1 MGRGWKRAGSTQAP
15 RQSITRQE
23 NKRGEVAAENERRS
37 PSRVACAGCGH
48 SEFIHCDR
56 DARSCLYSECRCRS
70 FSEPDAGD
78 VGAHARKGP
87 RARSAAAFAHR

>member
-1 MGRGWKRAGSTQAP
+1 MRTSPHLGPIAQ
-15 RQSITRQE
+15 QF
-23 NKRGEVAAENERRS
+23 AES
-37 PSRVACAGCGH
+37 LRVACAGCGH